1 MPYLDIWA
9 QNQNTFNE
17 IHEQHVMET
26 QFPKSTKT
34 PKCLAPLQQHIHL
47 NASLQA
53 MKKEI
58 PSNLV
63 SLVPNQFIELI
74 PL

>member
-53 MKKEI
+53 MKKRNTFKFGI
-58 PSNLV
+58 FGTKSV
-63 SLVPNQFIELI
+63 H
-74 PL
+74 